1 MRSSLISATL
11 AFGLAA
17 AQTYTDCNP
26 TEKTCPSDNALGK
39 TITVDFTKG
48 ASDQFDVAEGTTLT
62 YDSTNGANF
71 KITSETQ
78 APTISSAWYIF
89 FGKVEVVTQAA
100 TGTGIVSSFVLESDD
115 LDEIDW
121 EWLGK
126 LVIVHVIEFF
136 TDTI

>member
-1 MRSSLISATL
+1 MRASSITPLLLTL
-11 AFGLAA
+11 VSCAS

-48 ASDQFDVAEGTTLT
+48 ASDQFTVATGTNLT
-62 YDSTNGANF
+62 YDSTKGAAF
-71 KITSETQ
+71 SISADGE

-100 TGTGIVSSFVLESDD
+100 PGTGIVSSFVLESDD

-121 EWLGK
+121 VCLSNDF
-126 LVIVHVIEFF
+126 LCRLY
-136 TDTI
+136 